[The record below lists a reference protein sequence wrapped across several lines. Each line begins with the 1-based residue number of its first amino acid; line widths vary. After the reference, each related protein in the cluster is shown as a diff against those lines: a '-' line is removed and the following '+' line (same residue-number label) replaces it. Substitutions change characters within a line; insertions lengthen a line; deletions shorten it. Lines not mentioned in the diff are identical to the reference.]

1 MLNFLQKKK
10 HYLLFAIFILLIT
23 SGAKCQNLPANTTAG
38 SPKPVTLQYWKVY
51 EESFNFSDLI
61 ADYQK
66 IHPQIKIDYRNFTQE
81 EYENELLKAFAE
93 DRGPDIFSIHTTWMN
108 KYKSLITPLPAQINM
123 PYLLVKGTI
132 QKQTFTETRTQNTLT
147 LRDIRTLFPDVVY
160 ANQILDSQIYGLPL
174 SIDTLALFYNRDL
187 INNAGIVAPPKTWDQ
202 FRDQVIKLTKQDIKG
217 NIIQAGAAI
226 GTADNVERSTD
237 ILSLLM
243 LQVGTPMTN
252 AQGYATFA
260 QTPPGFTRPTP
271 PALEALNFYTSF
283 ASPANQ
289 VYTWNEAMPNSLQA
303 FMAGKTAF
311 FFGYSYHIPIIK
323 AQAPK
328 LNFEVALVPQVGEPN
343 VNFANYWAE
352 VVSKKSQHQDEA
364 WDFISFITTNAD
376 TNKKFLEK
384 SRKPAALKSLI
395 QNQATDLELA
405 PFVSQLLTAKS
416 WYKGKDAKV
425 AENIFKSMINDNLE
439 GIIQTQEIIN
449 LGVQKVNQTY

>member
-1 MLNFLQKKK
+1 
-10 HYLLFAIFILLIT
+10 
-23 SGAKCQNLPANTTAG
+23 
-38 SPKPVTLQYWKVY
+38 
-51 EESFNFSDLI
+51 
-61 ADYQK
+61 
-66 IHPQIKIDYRNFTQE
+66 
-81 EYENELLKAFAE
+81 
-93 DRGPDIFSIHTTWMN
+93 
-108 KYKSLITPLPAQINM
+108 
-123 PYLLVKGTI
+123 
-132 QKQTFTETRTQNTLT
+132 
-147 LRDIRTLFPDVVY
+147 
-160 ANQILDSQIYGLPL
+160 
-174 SIDTLALFYNRDL
+174 
-187 INNAGIVAPPKTWDQ
+187 
-202 FRDQVIKLTKQDIKG
+202 
-217 NIIQAGAAI
+217 
-226 GTADNVERSTD
+226 
-237 ILSLLM
+237 
-243 LQVGTPMTN
+243 MTN

>member
-23 SGAKCQNLPANTTAG
+23 SGAKCQNLPAGTTTGA
-38 SPKPVTLQYWKVY
+38 PKPVTLQYWKVY

-66 IHPQIKIDYRNFTQE
+66 IHPQIKIDYRNYTQE

-123 PYLLVKGTI
+123 PYLVTKGTI
-132 QKQTFTETRTQNTLT
+132 QKETFTEIRQQKTLT
-147 LRDIRTLFPDVVY
+147 LKDIKTLFPDVVY
-160 ANQILDSQIYGLPL
+160 NNQIINNQIYGLPL
-174 SIDTLALFYNRDL
+174 SIDTLALFYNSDL
-187 INNAGIVAPPKTWDQ
+187 LNNAGIAAPPKTWDQ
-202 FRDQVIKLTKQDIKG
+202 FRDQVIKLAKLDVKG
-217 NIIQAGAAI
+217 NIIQAGAAL

-243 LQVGTPMTN
+243 QQVGTLMTN
-252 AQGYATFA
+252 DRGYATFE
-260 QTPPGFTRPTP
+260 QTPPNYPRPTP
-271 PALEALNFYTSF
+271 PAIEALNFYSSF

-289 VYTWNEAMPNSLQA
+289 VYTWNESMPNSLQA

-328 LNFEVALVPQVGEPN
+328 LNFEVALAPQVGEPA

-352 VVSKKSQHQDEA
+352 VVAKKSQHQDEA

-384 SRKPAALKSLI
+384 SHKPTALKSLI
-395 QNQATDLELA
+395 QDQASDLELA
-405 PFVSQLLTAKS
+405 SFVSQLLTAKS
-416 WYKGKDAKV
+416 WYKGRNAKT
-425 AENIFKSMINDNLE
+425 AEEIIKSMIRDNLE
-439 GIIQTQEIIN
+439 GILPTQEIIN
-449 LGVQKVNQTY
+449 LGVQKVNQTM